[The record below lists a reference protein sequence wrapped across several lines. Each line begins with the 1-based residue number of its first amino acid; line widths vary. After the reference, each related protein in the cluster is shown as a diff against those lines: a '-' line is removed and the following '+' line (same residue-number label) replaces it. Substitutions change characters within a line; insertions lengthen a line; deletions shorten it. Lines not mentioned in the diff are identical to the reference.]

1 MPDFDWNIP
10 LPLHFGQ
17 AETPQM
23 SLARALPDDP
33 QRPVF
38 EAFIQQRFRKAH
50 GADIRH
56 FMPELFGMNNASGAL
71 CAVAGVRLASSGPLF
86 LERYLDEPIEPLIS
100 AAADRPVDRAG
111 IVEVGNLAAS
121 DTGSARMSIIA
132 ITYLLAM
139 GGLEWVAFTG
149 NIGLVN
155 SFHRLGL
162 KPVTPVRRRSRAA
175 GRRPPQLGQLLRE
188 QALGARRQ
196 HPRRLHPFAQHR
208 DVQSPGIADR
218 PSRSP
223 AMSPEMEHF
232 KQTLR
237 SHAERKT
244 NAIAVVGR
252 SAESGLR
259 HAVRRSGVS
268 PAAFAR

>member
-1 MPDFDWNIP
+1 MPDFEWNIP
-10 LPLHFGQ
+10 LPLRFGQ
-17 AETPQM
+17 AEAPLM
-23 SLARALPDDP
+23 NLARALPDDVE
-33 QRPVF
+33 RPVF

-56 FMPELFGMNNASGAL
+56 FMPELFGMSDASGSL
-71 CAVAGVRLASSGPLF
+71 CAVAGVRMANAESLF
-86 LERYLDEPIEPLIS
+86 LERYLDESIEPLIS

-162 KPVTPVRRRSRAA
+162 KPVTLCAA
-175 GRRPPQLGQLLRE
+175 DPERLGDE
-188 QALGARRQ
+188 RQ
-196 HPRRLHPFAQHR
+196 HWGSYYESKPWVHVGNIRAGFIHLRNIGMFNRLGLPT
-208 DVQSPGIADR
+208 SLEE
-218 PSRSP
+218 S
-223 AMSPEMEHF
+223 
-232 KQTLR
+232 
-237 SHAERKT
+237 SHVA
-244 NAIAVVGR
+244 
-252 SAESGLR
+252 
-259 HAVRRSGVS
+259 
-268 PAAFAR
+268 